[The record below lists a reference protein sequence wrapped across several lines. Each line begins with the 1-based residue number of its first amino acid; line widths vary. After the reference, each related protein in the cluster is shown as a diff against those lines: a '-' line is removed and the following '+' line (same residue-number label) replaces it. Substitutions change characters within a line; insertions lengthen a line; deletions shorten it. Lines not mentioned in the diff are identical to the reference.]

1 MTGESVFAGLLQ
13 EALRRGKSQDQTRRE
28 ADYIEML
35 LNVSAPAHLLDVPCG
50 EGRLAC
56 ELAARRYQITGVDN
70 APDMLDHAHRTADS
84 LDVSFTAERR
94 DMRDLP
100 WRDTFDG
107 AYCFWESFG
116 YFDDDGNR
124 AFLTS
129 VAQALKPGGRLVF
142 DTHIAETLLPH
153 LFRRD
158 WQCLGDDL
166 IIMEERAY
174 DHAAGIVTRRW
185 IVVRDGHTEHSS
197 LTMRLYTYREL
208 VALVKA
214 AGFASVEDHGWLNLL
229 PFTMAS
235 PRLVLVA
242 TKD

>member
-1 MTGESVFAGLLQ
+1 
-13 EALRRGKSQDQTRRE
+13 
-28 ADYIEML
+28 
-35 LNVSAPAHLLDVPCG
+35 
-50 EGRLAC
+50 
-56 ELAARRYQITGVDN
+56 
-70 APDMLDHAHRTADS
+70 
-84 LDVSFTAERR
+84 
-94 DMRDLP
+94 MRDLP

-158 WQCLGDDL
+158 WQCLGDNL

-174 DHAAGIVTRRW
+174 DHATGIVTRRW